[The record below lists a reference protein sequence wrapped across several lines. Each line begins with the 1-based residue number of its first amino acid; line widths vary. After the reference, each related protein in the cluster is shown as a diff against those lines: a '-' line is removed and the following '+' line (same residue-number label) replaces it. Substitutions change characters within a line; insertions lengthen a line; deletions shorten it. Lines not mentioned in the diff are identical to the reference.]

1 MDTHSSTTS
10 RTIVELVETIGLGP
24 LLQQYEEYLLLL
36 ARVELGRRLQ
46 RKLDPSDVVQ
56 EVFLD
61 AHRQFPNFRG
71 TTEPELLEWLRQILA
86 GKTANALRW
95 HLGAQGRDARR
106 ELEQDISG
114 SFGKTAR
121 QLHEL
126 ATASGETPSQDAM
139 RREQAVVVADAIQSL
154 PDDYRDVLI
163 LRHWEGLSFP
173 EVGKRLSKTTDSVEK
188 LWMRAL
194 VKLRQQMKN
203 AP

>member
-1 MDTHSSTTS
+1 M
-10 RTIVELVETIGLGP
+10 GLGP

-36 ARVELGRRLQ
+36 ARVEVGRRLQ
-46 RKLDPSDVVQ
+46 RKLDPSDLVQ

-71 TTEPELLEWLRQILA
+71 TTESELLEWLRQILA
-86 GKTANALRW
+86 GITANAMR
-95 HLGAQGRDARR
+95 HYLGVQGRDARR

-114 SFGKTAR
+114 SFGKTAK

-126 ATASGETPSQDAM
+126 AAVSGETPSQDAM

-173 EVGKRLSKTTDSVEK
+173 DVAIRLSKTTDSVEK

-194 VKLRQQMKN
+194 VKLRQQMKS